1 MRVLEKLA
9 KVKQAARLC
18 TECNGV
24 ACRKCPYDEHNNGGI
39 GIPMCGVVFA
49 TDVLAVIDFM
59 EQAMQAKDADIL
71 ATSDKLTQEIEQLR
85 QRPDV
90 VRCKD
95 CKRATDYTDQMTD
108 CPYHC
113 RKYGGFHNGDWFCKG
128 GERKGVAET

>member
-1 MRVLEKLA
+1 MDKLE

-39 GIPMCGVVFA
+39 GVPMCGVVFA
-49 TDVLAVIDFM
+49 TDVLSV
-59 EQAMQAKDADIL
+59 
-71 ATSDKLTQEIEQLR
+71 IEQLQ
-85 QRPDV
+85 QRPDI

-95 CKRATDYTDQMTD
+95 CKRATDYTDEMTD

-128 GERKGVAET
+128 GERKGVAAREE